1 MSLEDFRQYLEASGR
16 SPLTVQGYLR
26 DLGDLARWYRDTSG
40 QELRPQALSPL
51 DVREY
56 RQHLVQ
62 VRRLSPA
69 TVNRRLAAIRAYC
82 RFHRARGAMSL
93 DPTEGVSGLVEQEHA
108 PRWLSRQEVSRL
120 LRTLETTIN
129 GAKTEAWRRQGI
141 RDRAIVYLLLHAGLR
156 VGELRALEL
165 EDLELG
171 ERTGQVVVRWGK
183 GGKRRTVPLS
193 GAARRALREWLEVR
207 PEGPSRRL
215 FLGKGAKEL
224 TPSGVQRRL
233 QELGRQAGVELTP
246 HTLRHTC
253 AKRLVDAGVSL
264 EKVAAILGHESLDTT
279 KVYLTPSL
287 ADLQEA
293 VDRVG

>member
-1 MSLEDFRQYLEASGR
+1 MSFEDFRQHLEGSGR

-26 DLGDLARWYRDTSG
+26 DLDDLARWYRATSG

-56 RQHLVQ
+56 RQHLLA
-62 VRRLSPA
+62 VRQLAPA

-82 RFHRARGAMSL
+82 HFCRTKGAMAL
-93 DPTEGVSGLVEQEHA
+93 DPTEGLSGAVEQEHA
-108 PRWLSRQEVSRL
+108 PRWLSRQEVARL
-120 LRTLETTIN
+120 LRSLEMAIN
-129 GAKTEAWRRQGI
+129 GARTEAWRRQGI
-141 RDRAIVYLLLHAGLR
+141 RDRAIVYLLLYAGLR
-156 VGELRALEL
+156 VGELCALEL
-165 EDLELG
+165 ADLELG
-171 ERTGQVVVRWGK
+171 ERAGQVLVRWGK
-183 GGKRRTVPLS
+183 GGKRRTVPLN
-193 GAARRALREWLEVR
+193 GAARRALREWLKVR
-207 PEGPSRRL
+207 PQGPRWL
-215 FLGKGAKEL
+215 FLGKGGKEL

-233 QELGRQAGVELTP
+233 GELGRQAGVELTP
-246 HTLRHTC
+246 HALRHTC